1 MEHTIKLAQGT
12 IEYRDTGEGEPIVF
26 VHGLLVDGAL
36 WRKVTPRLAPAYR
49 CIAPDWP
56 LGSHRTPLAAGA
68 DRSPRGIAH
77 LIADFLEAL
86 ELERVTIVANDTGGA
101 ISQILASERPERL
114 RALVLTNCD
123 CLENFL
129 PPMLRPLQWLAHVPG
144 GYRPIAVAMGS
155 ARVRRSPA
163 GFGMLVHQPIP
174 DEVTAAWAA
183 PLRRP
188 EIRADMVAT
197 LKAIDKRDTLRAAE
211 VLREQPLPTLLA
223 WGPDDMMFP
232 IRFAERLQAMIPGA
246 RLERIE
252 NSRAFVPEDQPERL
266 ADLVT
271 EYLAGDRLAQSSSRA
286 GGPGS
291 AGVSSGAGSR
301 S

>member
-1 MEHTIKLAQGT
+1 MEHTIDLAQGT

-36 WRKVTPRLAPAYR
+36 WRKVTPQLASAYR

-56 LGSHRTPLAAGA
+56 LGSHRTPLSAGA

-86 ELERVTIVANDTGGA
+86 ELQGVTIVANDTGGA

-129 PPMLRPLQWLAHVPG
+129 PPVLRPLQWLAHVPG
-144 GYRPIAVAMGS
+144 GYRPIAAAMGS

-197 LKAIDKRDTLRAAE
+197 LKAIDKRDTLHAAE
-211 VLREQPLPTLLA
+211 VLREQPVPTLLA
-223 WGPDDMMFP
+223 WAPDDMMFP

-286 GGPGS
+286 GGPGA